1 MMERTLHS
9 RSFSLVRNVDEADQ
23 ETSFVETEANNAS
36 QETELD
42 RTIVEVNEDINSVT
56 DRQVRAHSD
65 SSNNVVMSA
74 DQFHKFMSTVRKEF
88 DDLKA
93 RMKSENNKLAE
104 NIKSECDKM
113 SIKMKIANKNLSDSL
128 TKQLKRRTKILRRN
142 FLVN

>member
-36 QETELD
+36 QVTELN

-56 DRQVRAHSD
+56 DRQVRAHCD
-65 SSNNVVMSA
+65 SGNNVVTSG

-104 NIKSECDKM
+104 SIKSASDEM
-113 SIKMKIANKNLSDSL
+113 SIKIKL
-128 TKQLKRRTKILRRN
+128 RTKICQT
-142 FLVN
+142 V

>member
-1 MMERTLHS
+1 MMERTLRS
-9 RSFSLVRNVDEADQ
+9 RSFSLVRDVDEASQ
-23 ETSFVETEANNAS
+23 EASFVETEANNAN

-42 RTIVEVNEDINSVT
+42 RTIVEVNEDIK
-56 DRQVRAHSD
+56 RQVRAHSE

-104 NIKSECDKM
+104 NIKSASDKM
-113 SIKMKIANKNLSDSL
+113 SIKMKIANKNLSDSV
-128 TKQLKRRTKILRRN
+128 TKQLKRRTKIVRRN

>member
-36 QETELD
+36 QVTELN

-65 SSNNVVMSA
+65 SSNNVAMSA
-74 DQFHKFMSTVRKEF
+74 DQFHKFMSSVRNKF
-88 DDLKA
+88 DDLTL
-93 RMKSENNKLAE
+93 KLLMLYIYGAP
-104 NIKSECDKM
+104 
-113 SIKMKIANKNLSDSL
+113 
-128 TKQLKRRTKILRRN
+128 ILDVSRSHTMTQHSR
-142 FLVN
+142 